1 LYADKRLYVLSE
13 DGTMSLI
20 EPTSMEFALRGRFRF
35 ARAENDAWAHPV
47 IHNGRLYLRYH
58 DTLRCYDISSSA
70 L

>member
-1 LYADKRLYVLSE
+1 
-13 DGTMSLI
+13 MSLI
-20 EPTSMEFALRGRFRF
+20 EPTSMEFALRGRFRL